1 MWGRACA
8 SVSGHI
14 MGDFNVFFSLL
25 YTPFSAWGT
34 LFLFLEDLHQK
45 WPLPDALA
53 HASSHWRVHSSH
65 PRPRALQVCGHPRS
79 FSITVLAW
87 SLCLPGGN
95 VVASLYPL
103 ASPASTKLSAV
114 HILGPSEWNILNL
127 PWSFLDRFLLLW
139 VTTVNWKKN

>member
-1 MWGRACA
+1 MWGRVCA

-14 MGDFNVFFSLL
+14 MGDFNVFFCLL
-25 YTPFSAWGT
+25 YTPFSAWGVLSSWKT
-34 LFLFLEDLHQK
+34 YIKSDPYLL
-45 WPLPDALA
+45 PLPRLPPTEEFVARILALEQ
-53 HASSHWRVHSSH
+53 
-65 PRPRALQVCGHPRS
+65 ALQVCGHPRS

-95 VVASLYPL
+95 VVASLCPL

-114 HILGPSEWNILNL
+114 HVLGPSEWNILNL

-139 VTTVNWKKN
+139 VTTVNWKEN